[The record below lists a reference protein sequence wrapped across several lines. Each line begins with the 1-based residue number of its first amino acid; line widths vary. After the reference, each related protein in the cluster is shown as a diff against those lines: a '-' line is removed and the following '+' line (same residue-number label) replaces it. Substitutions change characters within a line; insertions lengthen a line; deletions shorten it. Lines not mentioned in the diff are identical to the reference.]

1 MFLRSIFTNSFGI
14 LTSRIFGLIRDLLT
28 ASILGANIY
37 SDMFFIAF
45 KLPNLFRR
53 IFAEGA
59 FTQSFLPSFAKSK
72 NKSAFAVSILIRFL
86 LILAIFTIFVNVF
99 DVFFTRLIAMGF
111 SKEIVKEA
119 APLVAINFYY
129 LILIFFV
136 TFLATILQYKNHFA
150 TTAFSTALLNISIIT
165 SLLISKDMGAKVIVY
180 YMSYAVVV
188 GGILQLFVH
197 FVAIKKLG
205 LDKIFKVGTKA
216 IMIKKY
222 DLKDELSHFYSR
234 FFPAILG
241 NSTAQLSAFID
252 TFLAT
257 FLSAGSISYL
267 YYANRIFQLPLA
279 LFAIA
284 VSVAIFPKIAKY
296 LKNDNQKEAHKMIK
310 KSFWLLAFLLSLST
324 VGGIILSKEI
334 ITLLFQRGAFDA
346 TDTIKTASVL
356 SMYMI
361 GLLPFGLSKIFSL
374 WLYSL
379 HKQKTAAKIS
389 SISLGV
395 NIIFSLLLIFP
406 LKAAGLAAASSISG
420 FVLFYLTVKEFGF
433 KRFLDIIIDK
443 KAFYLAISLI
453 AEIAILLIFKDFI
466 DVYI

>member
-1 MFLRSIFTNSFGI
+1 MFLKSIFTNSFGI
-14 LTSRIFGLIRDLLT
+14 LISRIFGLIRDLLT
-28 ASILGANIY
+28 ASVLGANIY

-72 NKSAFAVSILIRFL
+72 NKSAFAVAVFIRFIIVLAFFSL
-86 LILAIFTIFVNVF
+86 LVTLF
-99 DVFFTRLIAMGF
+99 DTFFTKLIAMGF
-111 SKEIVKEA
+111 SKEIVAKA

-129 LILIFFV
+129 LILIFSV
-136 TFLATILQYKNHFA
+136 TFLATLLQYKNHFA

-165 SLLISKDMGAKVIVY
+165 ALLISKGMSPEVIVY
-180 YMSYAVVV
+180 YMSYAVVA
-188 GGILQLFVH
+188 GGVFQLIVH
-197 FVAIKKLG
+197 FIAIKKLG
-205 LDKIFKVGTKA
+205 LFKIFTVGTTSLK
-216 IMIKKY
+216 IRKY
-222 DLKDELSHFYSR
+222 NLKNELNRFYKL

-252 TFLAT
+252 TYLAT
-257 FLSAGSISYL
+257 FLVSGSISFL

-284 VSVAIFPKIAKY
+284 VSVAIFPKIAKF
-296 LKNDNQKEAHKMIK
+296 LKHQNKIKAYALIK
-310 KSFWLLAFLLSLST
+310 KSFWLLAYLLSFSMI
-324 VGGIILSKEI
+324 GGIILSKEI
-334 ITLLFQRGAFDA
+334 IWLIFQRGAFSDI
-346 TDTIKTASVL
+346 DTAKTSLVL

-361 GLLPFGLSKIFSL
+361 GLVPFGLTKIFSL

-379 HKQKTAAKIS
+379 HKQKIAAKIS

-395 NIIFSLLLIFP
+395 NIILSLALIIP
-406 LKAAGLAAASSISG
+406 LKAAGLALASSLSG
-420 FVLFYLTVKEFGF
+420 FILFYLTIKEFGL
-433 KRFLDIIIDK
+433 KEFLGIIRDK
-443 KAFYLAISLI
+443 KLIYLI
-453 AEIAILLIFKDFI
+453 ILLILEGIILYIFKGFI